1 MCCVTLT
8 QTCLTHTYR
17 KWEQADKLAWE
28 QLQIRK
34 HRWIHFWKII
44 MYLLWVYVWK
54 SQLFK
59 PPPPFLKYKPSFHC
73 VHILYV
79 AKYQTPRP
87 IKGAIFILL
96 LQTAGVYQWIPVSSG
111 CWRTSPSC
119 CLYISHPM
127 RPDKENLGVWRK
139 SNRRFT
145 DALTWRGKLR
155 HLTSIT
161 FATAC
166 RQEHLVH

>member
-1 MCCVTLT
+1 MLKWKQPEWQSRLQQIGNRCVAHKHIDSVCLVILTARGGRQRFYTTGFFFFFLNAFLPPTRCKHSLNSGFHISTTKKIILLCCCMCCVMLT

-59 PPPPFLKYKPSFHC
+59 PPPFLKYKPYFHC
-73 VHILYV
+73 VHLHSLCC
-79 AKYQTPRP
+79 Q
-87 IKGAIFILL
+87 
-96 LQTAGVYQWIPVSSG
+96 VSNASA
-111 CWRTSPSC
+111 
-119 CLYISHPM
+119 H
-127 RPDKENLGVWRK
+127 
-139 SNRRFT
+139 
-145 DALTWRGKLR
+145 
-155 HLTSIT
+155 
-161 FATAC
+161 
-166 RQEHLVH
+166 